1 MSIVWRKS
9 TRSGSSG
16 CVEVLLDP
24 RAVGIRDSKDANSPE
39 IFVDPAAW
47 RAFVQHVTAN
57 QYTTEIQR

>member
-9 TRSGSSG
+9 TRSGANG

-24 RAVGIRDSKDANSPE
+24 RAVGIRDSKDADSPE

-47 RAFVQHVTAN
+47 RAFVQHVI
-57 QYTTEIQR
+57 EGDR

>member
-9 TRSGSSG
+9 TRSGGNG

-39 IFVDPAAW
+39 IFVDAAAW
-47 RAFVQHVTAN
+47 RAFVHHVI
-57 QYTTEIQR
+57 EGQR